1 MELSFDEFIVM
12 SKNLFKMFFV
22 SLFMKE
28 IDEEET
34 VVANAG
40 DLPATATALP
50 AATATALLAATAAP
64 PAPVEHLAA
73 DPEG

>member
-50 AATATALLAATAAP
+50 AATAAP